1 LSEKQPYESLPLVEA
16 YYRNEWVKAHHIM
29 NETSK
34 GHLIMDVGTDVA
46 YWVVN
51 IREIKEPTKRPMTH
65 KEIFKAIHE
74 GALTRRKRGHAD
86 NYWNDDNNIQ
96 AYQISYDFGET
107 FEPME
112 VEE

>member
-1 LSEKQPYESLPLVEA
+1 MSEKQPYESLPLVEA
-16 YYRNEWVKAHHIM
+16 YCDGEWIKAHHL
-29 NETSK
+29 ETDPT
-34 GHLIMDVGTDVA
+34 IVGALVLSHSDA
-46 YWVVN
+46 FWVEE

-74 GALTRRKRGHAD
+74 GAVTKHQRGHAD
-86 NYWNDDNNIQ
+86 NYWHADNNIK